1 MKANKLPLSLL
12 NDRKKVGIIIICFI
26 EMHKLNIF
34 IIKNVKDIFKTSNR
48 QASYF
53 MFQRKKSELG

>member
-12 NDRKKVGIIIICFI
+12 NDRKKVGITIICFI